1 MLIGGWGQEAIELLA
16 EAAGEAGEPLD
27 RHGSLALLGA
37 AGATEGGWRCW
48 LSGRLTNATELRQR
62 FPAAQPEDLAA
73 AVALAHARLGPPA
86 CDLLRG
92 TFILVAADAERG
104 SASVTR
110 DQLGGR
116 PLVYARVGRGVLFA
130 EHERDLIARL
140 ATAPGPD
147 RRAVTQWIDGGGL
160 SGRRTFYAG
169 IERVPPG
176 HRLALSG
183 SGAVLERYWTPRYQ
197 GTASGTREELA
208 EHLRSETFA
217 AIDRAGAGARR
228 PAVRLSGGLDSACV
242 AAGLAA
248 QGSAGEGALALSA
261 VFPGSPET
269 DERDL
274 IEATARQAGLAS
286 ELVSFAQPFS
296 ILAPALRC
304 VERWRLPSVT
314 PNLFVWEP
322 TMERARELGVD
333 VMLDGEGGDELF
345 GLAPY
350 LIADALRAGR
360 IRSAWKLSAGIPGV
374 GEDPDPRTR
383 LRALRVFGTGALTPE
398 WARRRRRR
406 HAAAGSEG
414 SLLGREDRL
423 AIADED
429 ERSAWRVLDGPRWW
443 RGLAADLTGGGDELD
458 VAGQLRRESIDAG
471 IDRRQPLLFD
481 LDLVCAVLANPPQ
494 LQFDPIRDRSLLRDA
509 LAGYIPEQVRCRY
522 AKSYFTP
529 VLAAA
534 LSGSDRG
541 SLVGPLSEPN
551 APVRSFLRGESLDW
565 MLGQSGSIPPV
576 RAMSLWRIAMVDAWL
591 RSAWPE

>member
-1 MLIGGWGQEAIELLA
+1 MLIGGWGEEAIALLA
-16 EAAGEAGEPLD
+16 EAAGQAGEPFD

-37 AGATEGGWRCW
+37 PGATEEGWRCW
-48 LSGRLTNATELRQR
+48 LSGRLTNAAELRQR
-62 FPAAQPEDLAA
+62 FPTAQPDLTA

-92 TFILVAADAERG
+92 TFILVAANAEQG
-104 SASVTR
+104 IASVAR

-116 PLVYARVGRGVLFA
+116 PLVYARVGRGALFA

-147 RRAVTQWIDGGGL
+147 RRAVSQWIDGGGL
-160 SGRRTFYAG
+160 PGRRTFYAG

-176 HRLALSG
+176 HRLALSA
-183 SGAVLERYWTPRYQ
+183 SGAVLERYWAPLYQ
-197 GTASGTREELA
+197 GAAAGTREELA
-208 EHLRSETFA
+208 ERLRSETFA
-217 AIDRAGAGARR
+217 AIDRAAAGARR

-248 QGSAGEGALALSA
+248 RGSAGEGALALSA
-261 VFPGSPET
+261 VFPDSPET

-286 ELVSFAQPFS
+286 ELVSFAEPGS
-296 ILAPALRC
+296 ILAPALSY

-322 TMERARELGVD
+322 TMARARELGVD

-360 IRSAWKLSAGIPGV
+360 LRGAWKLSAGIPGI
-374 GEDPDPRTR
+374 GDDPDPRTR
-383 LRALRVFGTGALTPE
+383 LRALRVFGTSALTPR

-406 HAAAGSEG
+406 RAAAGSEG

-423 AIADED
+423 AVADED
-429 ERSAWRVLDGPRWW
+429 ERSAWRALDGPCWW
-443 RGLAADLTGGGDELD
+443 RALAADLTGGGDELD
-458 VAGQLRRESIDAG
+458 AAGQLRRESIDGG
-471 IDRRQPLLFD
+471 IERRHPLLFD
-481 LDLVCAVLANPPQ
+481 LDLVSSVLTIPPR

-509 LAGYIPEQVRCRY
+509 LAGYIPERVRCRY

-529 VLAAA
+529 LLAAA
-534 LSGSDRG
+534 LSGPDHASLTG
-541 SLVGPLSEPN
+541 SLSQPA
-551 APVRSFLRGESLDW
+551 APVRAFMRAESLDR
-565 MLGQSGSIPPV
+565 MLAQSGPIPPA

>member
-1 MLIGGWGQEAIELLA
+1 VLTGAWGEEAIGLLA
-16 EAAGEAGEPLD
+16 EAAREAGEPLD
-27 RHGSLALLGA
+27 RLGSLAVLGA
-37 AGATEGGWRCW
+37 PGATEAGWRCW
-48 LSGRLTNATELRQR
+48 LSGRLTNADELEQH
-62 FPAAQPEDLAA
+62 FPVAQPGPVAP
-73 AVALAHARLGPPA
+73 VALAHARLGSPA

-104 SASVTR
+104 TASVAR

-116 PLVYARVGRGVLFA
+116 PLVYTRVGRGVLFA

-140 ATAPGPD
+140 PTAPGPD

-160 SGRRTFYAG
+160 PGRRTFYAG

-176 HRLALSG
+176 HRLALSD
-183 SGAVLERYWTPRYQ
+183 SGEVLERYWTPRYE
-197 GTASGTREELA
+197 GTVSGTRGELA
-208 EHLRSETFA
+208 ERLRSETFA
-217 AIDRAGAGARR
+217 AVDREAAGARR

-248 QGSAGEGALALSA
+248 RPAGEGALAISA

-274 IEATARQAGLAS
+274 IEATARQAGLVS
-286 ELVSFAQPFS
+286 ELVGFAEPDS
-296 ILAPALRC
+296 ILAPALSY

-322 TMERARELGVD
+322 TMARARELGVD

-360 IRSAWKLSAGIPGV
+360 LGSAWKLSAGIPGI
-374 GEDPDPRTR
+374 GDDPDPRTR
-383 LRALRVFGTGALTPE
+383 LRALRVFGTSALTPPRLRR
-398 WARRRRRR
+398 WRRRR
-406 HAAAGSEG
+406 AAAGSEG
-414 SLLGREDRL
+414 SFLDREDRL

-429 ERSAWRVLDGPRWW
+429 ERSAWRALDGPRWW
-443 RGLAADLTGGGDELD
+443 RALAADLTGGGDELE
-458 VAGQLRRESIDAG
+458 VAGQLRRESIDGG
-471 IDRRQPLLFD
+471 IDRRHPLLFD
-481 LDLVCAVLANPPQ
+481 LDLVSAVLANPPR

-509 LAGYIPEQVRCRY
+509 LAGYIPEQVRGRY

-529 VLAAA
+529 LLAAA
-534 LSGSDRG
+534 LSGPDRG
-541 SLVGPLSEPN
+541 SLLGPLSEPA
-551 APVRSFLRGESLDW
+551 APVRSFMRAEALDST
-565 MLGQSGSIPPV
+565 LAQSGPIPPA
-576 RAMSLWRIAMVDAWL
+576 RAMSLWRIAMIDAWL
-591 RSAWPE
+591 RSV

>member
-1 MLIGGWGQEAIELLA
+1 MLIGAWGEEAIGLLA
-16 EAAGEAGEPLD
+16 EAAGEAEEPLD
-27 RHGSLALLGA
+27 RQGSLALLGA
-37 AGATEGGWRCW
+37 PGATEEGWRCW
-48 LSGRLTNATELRQR
+48 LSGRLTNAAELRRR
-62 FPAAQPEDLAA
+62 FPAAQPDLAA
-73 AVALAHARLGPPA
+73 PLALAHARLGPPA
-86 CDLLRG
+86 GDLLRG
-92 TFILVAADAERG
+92 SFILVAADAERG
-104 SASVTR
+104 GAIVAR

-130 EHERDLIARL
+130 EHERDLIARMSSV
-140 ATAPGPD
+140 PGPD

-160 SGRRTFYAG
+160 PGRRTFYAG
-169 IERVPPG
+169 VERVPPG

-183 SGAVLERYWTPRYQ
+183 AGAVLERYWAPRYQ

-208 EHLRSETFA
+208 ERLRSETFA

-248 QGSAGEGALALSA
+248 REPAGDGALALSA
-261 VFPGSPET
+261 VFPNSPET

-274 IEATARQAGLAS
+274 IEATARQAGLAC
-286 ELVSFAQPFS
+286 ELVSFAEPGS
-296 ILAPALRC
+296 ILAPALSY
-304 VERWRLPSVT
+304 VERWRVPSVT

-322 TMERARELGVD
+322 TMARARELGVD

-360 IRSAWKLSAGIPGV
+360 LRGAWKLSAGIPGI
-374 GEDPDPRTR
+374 GDDPDPRTR
-383 LRALRVFGTGALTPE
+383 LRALRVFGTSALTPR

-406 HAAAGSEG
+406 RAAAGSEG

-423 AIADED
+423 AVADED
-429 ERSAWRVLDGPRWW
+429 ERSAWRALDGPLWW
-443 RGLAADLTGGGDELD
+443 RGLAADLTGGGDGLD

-471 IDRRQPLLFD
+471 IERRHPLLFD
-481 LDLVCAVLANPPQ
+481 LDLVSSVLTIPPR
-494 LQFDPIRDRSLLRDA
+494 LQFDPIRDRSLLRDG

-529 VLAAA
+529 LLATA
-534 LSGSDRG
+534 LSGSDRAALSG
-541 SLVGPLSEPN
+541 SLSQST
-551 APVRSFLRGESLDW
+551 APVRAFMRAEPLDR
-565 MLGQSGSIPPV
+565 MLAQGGPIPPA